1 MVPVVGAPPGQH
13 FLAMAPMPPAMTPI
27 APAMAPMV
35 PPMVS
40 PMGPNMV
47 SGVAGV
53 AVSFPSE
60 MPMEVV
66 DMAPSQPFCAVA
78 NSTASVSFTQVA
90 QVESQYEE
98 VKPSAGPTQ
107 EVEQS
112 CPVEKLEKVEEKH
125 GHVEVD
131 TVALKP
137 RKKPTRRGGK
147 RARHRPCHAAAAAEW
162 ASSVGS
168 AETPSFGE
176 PGSGEE
182 AEGEEGEDE
191 EKDEREAAFASTQPR
206 HERHDPK
213 AKDLPVSK
221 PRSFYPLAARL
232 RVASAGLKPAKKLDE
247 SRATSVIK
255 LPKKVVE
262 ADEVELATTKEDWLL
277 QAESVR
283 PVRQIEV
290 IEEVEPEPASAS
302 DVSDLPKQ
310 EPTEELVAG

>member
-47 SGVAGV
+47 SHGVAGV

-60 MPMEVV
+60 MPMAEVV

-78 NSTASVSFTQVA
+78 NSTASVSFTP

-98 VKPSAGPTQ
+98 VKPSPVPTQ
-107 EVEQS
+107 EVEQG
-112 CPVEKLEKVEEKH
+112 CPVEKLENVEEKH
-125 GHVEVD
+125 GHVEVQD

-147 RARHRPCHAAAAAEW
+147 RARHRPCHAAAAAMEW

-191 EKDEREAAFASTQPR
+191 EKDERDEAAFASTQPQ
-206 HERHDPK
+206 RHDPK

-232 RVASAGLKPAKKLDE
+232 RVASAGLKPKNKLDE

-262 ADEVELATTKEDWLL
+262 ADEVELATTKEDWIT
-277 QAESVR
+277 SVR
-283 PVRQIEV
+283 PSQIEV

-310 EPTEELVAG
+310 EPNEELVAG